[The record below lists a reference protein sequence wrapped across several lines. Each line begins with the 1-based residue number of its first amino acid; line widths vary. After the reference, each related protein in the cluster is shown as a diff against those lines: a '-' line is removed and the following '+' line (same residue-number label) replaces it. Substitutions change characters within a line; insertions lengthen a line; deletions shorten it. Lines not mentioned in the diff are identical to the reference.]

1 MASRPPVPQ
10 PPQHIHRARGGV
22 AAPPRPAKPA
32 RRSRPPRKPRR
43 YTLWGRFWLGFVRRL
58 YFGSKTLIKLALCLP
73 ILAFMVWFS
82 YTVDR
87 SGLFQGELAPRRI
100 VDLMLQGYDVTNF
113 DSMDEREVVQLYAQ
127 DVAETPVNWSGWTAF
142 STWASP
148 APMCGTT

>member
-58 YFGSKTLIKLALCLP
+58 YFGSKTLIKL
-73 ILAFMVWFS
+73 VH
-82 YTVDR
+82 
-87 SGLFQGELAPRRI
+87 GL
-100 VDLMLQGYDVTNF
+100 
-113 DSMDEREVVQLYAQ
+113 VQLHSGPQ
-127 DVAETPVNWSGWTAF
+127 RPVPG
-142 STWASP
+142 
-148 APMCGTT
+148 